1 MAQVLK
7 EETRQKIVEAAGNEF
22 LEHGC
27 EDSSMRRIAFHCNMT
42 VGNLYRYFK
51 NKEQLI
57 FSAVFPAYKEIDDL
71 VKELT
76 HGQLSLEETEFHDL
90 TLTGEELKHMISRL
104 CSGLLSTYQRHRKA
118 TQILMMRSDVNERIT
133 AWFAAVIKALIASA
147 WSLPEDDRQLAILSR
162 GYAVSIFSG
171 IREMMITSE
180 NDDDLPRTVEIYL
193 HSFVTLLENKDL
205 HITGE
210 SL

>member
-7 EETRQKIVEAAGNEF
+7 EKTRQKIVEAAGDEF
-22 LEHGC
+22 LAHGC

-42 VGNLYRYFK
+42 AGNLYRYFK

-57 FSAVFPAYKEIDDL
+57 FAAVFPAYREIDDL

-76 HGQLSLEETEFHDL
+76 HGQLSLEEREFHDL
-90 TLTGEELKHMISRL
+90 SLTGEELKGMISKL
-104 CSGLLSTYQRHRKA
+104 CSGFLSTYQRHRKA

-133 AWFAAVIKALIASA
+133 AWFAAVIRALIASA
-147 WSLPEDDRQLAILSR
+147 YALPEDDRELDLLSR
-162 GYAVSIFSG
+162 GYAVAIFSG
-171 IREMMITSE
+171 IREMMAKA
-180 NDDDLPRTVEIYL
+180 DDHHDLTRLSEIYL
-193 HSFVTLLENKDL
+193 HSFVTLLENGGL
-205 HITGE
+205 HFTGE